1 MPAAS
6 PQPQQEPQQDPQPN
20 QRHPKTH
27 IYSAEATGLLIIGL
41 MVLILTLIRYW
52 HYINW
57 SAR

>member
-1 MPAAS
+1 MPAAGS
-6 PQPQQEPQQDPQPN
+6 QRQLDPRPDVK
-20 QRHPKTH
+20 RSKTH

-41 MVLILTLIRYW
+41 MILILTLVRYW

>member
-1 MPAAS
+1 MPAAG
-6 PQPQQEPQQDPQPN
+6 PQRQVDPSSGVKRQ
-20 QRHPKTH
+20 KTH

-41 MVLILTLIRYW
+41 LILILTLVRYW